1 MLNCTLIAL
10 HLCECRWSSQLIMI
24 FCVMYSG
31 TFIGR
36 SAVMGYDADIVLSCN
51 STQSSDVTWTRN
63 TTRGYFHYVS
73 VNGTVIDYRDF
84 RNRFY
89 VVNTSG
95 FRIYI
100 PEPVD
105 SGLYVCYESGGRRIV
120 GYNITVTRMFLIV
133 PASKL

>member
-1 MLNCTLIAL
+1 
-10 HLCECRWSSQLIMI
+10 
-24 FCVMYSG
+24 
-31 TFIGR
+31 
-36 SAVMGYDADIVLSCN
+36 MGDVDIILRCN

-63 TTRGYFHYVS
+63 TTRGYFNYVS
-73 VNGTVIDYRDF
+73 VNGIITAHRDF

-89 VVNTSG
+89 VVNTSSL
-95 FRIYI
+95 RIYI

-133 PASKL
+133 SASKL

>member
-1 MLNCTLIAL
+1 MLRC
-10 HLCECRWSSQLIMI
+10 M
-24 FCVMYSG
+24 MYLGS
-31 TFIGR
+31 FIGR
-36 SAVMGYDADIVLSCN
+36 SAVMGDVDIILSCN

-89 VVNTSG
+89 VVNTSS
-95 FRIYI
+95 FKIYI

-133 PASKL
+133 SASKL